1 MMVGAKFSRIYLSY
15 AFDYTLSSIQRY
27 SLGSHEINIALKLG
41 DNARRY
47 RWLIR
52 Y

>member
-1 MMVGAKFSRIYLSY
+1 VRVNQLYFGY
-15 AFDYTLSSIQRY
+15 AFDYTLTSIRKH
-27 SLGSHEINIALKLG
+27 SFGSHEVMIALKLG

-47 RWLIR
+47 RWLDR

>member
-1 MMVGAKFSRIYLSY
+1 MRFHQLYFGY
-15 AFDYTLSSIQRY
+15 AFDYMLSSIQKHTY
-27 SLGSHEINIALKLG
+27 GSHEIVIALKLG

-47 RWLIR
+47 RWLDR